1 MKTTNLTAIDL
12 FCGAGGLTLGL
23 KQAGFR
29 VVAGVELNAIAAETY
44 RLNHEDVDV
53 YEKTFA
59 ISTHPRFLKNST

>member
-44 RLNHEDVDV
+44 RLNH
-53 YEKTFA
+53 
-59 ISTHPRFLKNST
+59 